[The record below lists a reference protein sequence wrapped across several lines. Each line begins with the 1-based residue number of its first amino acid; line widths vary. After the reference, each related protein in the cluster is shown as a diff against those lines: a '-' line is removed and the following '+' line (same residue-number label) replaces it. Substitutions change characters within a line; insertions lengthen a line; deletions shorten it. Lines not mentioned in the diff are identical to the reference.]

1 MSQSADPKDP
11 KDRAAGL
18 SCWSGPV
25 APEPLSG
32 GITNVNFVVED
43 GGGRYFV
50 RVGEDIPVHG
60 ILRSNELAAAKAAE
74 MAGVSPAVVYA
85 EPGVIVTRFVEG
97 RTYGPEDVRDPANLP
112 RIVELIR
119 RCHHEI
125 PKHLRGPAL
134 IFWVFHVLRDYA
146 ATLKEGNSSHL
157 DELPELLTAA
167 EALEAA
173 VGPIDLVY
181 GHNDLLAANFIDDG
195 ARVWLIDWDYAG
207 FNSPLFDLGG
217 LASNNGLSPG
227 QEDWL
232 LETYFEA
239 PVTDELR
246 RRYSAM
252 KCASLLRETLCS
264 MVSEIHSDLDF
275 DYAGYTAENLAGFRA
290 ALAAF
295 REAQK

>member
-1 MSQSADPKDP
+1 MTDAKSF
-11 KDRAAGL
+11 AAGL
-18 SCWSGPV
+18 GLWKGEVDPQ
-25 APEPLSG
+25 PLGG

-43 GGGRYFV
+43 GGETFVV
-50 RVGEDIPVHG
+50 RVGNDILVHQL
-60 ILRSNELAAAKAAE
+60 LRFNELAASRAAFA
-74 MAGVSPAVVYA
+74 AGISPEVVHA
-85 EPGVIVTRFVEG
+85 EPGALVLRFVEG
-97 RTYGPEDVRDPANLP
+97 RTLAAEDVRDQATLERILP
-112 RIVELIR
+112 LVRD
-119 RCHHEI
+119 CHREI

-146 ATLKEGNSSHL
+146 ATLKEGGSTHL
-157 DELPELLTAA
+157 DKLPALLAAA
-167 EALEAA
+167 EDLEAA

-195 ARVWLIDWDYAG
+195 QRVWLIDWDYAG

-217 LASNNGLSPG
+217 LASNNGLSPR

-232 LETYFEA
+232 LETYFEV

-246 RRYSAM
+246 HRYGAM
-252 KCASLLRETLCS
+252 KCASLLRETFWS

-275 DYAGYTAENLAGFRA
+275 DYAGYTAENLAGFHA

-295 REAQK
+295 RKAQG

>member
-1 MSQSADPKDP
+1 MTDAKSF
-11 KDRAAGL
+11 AAGL
-18 SCWSGPV
+18 GLWKGEVDPQ
-25 APEPLSG
+25 PLGG
-32 GITNVNFVVED
+32 GITNINFVVED
-43 GGGRYFV
+43 GGEKFVV
-50 RVGEDIPVHG
+50 RVGNDILVHQV
-60 ILRSNELAAAKAAE
+60 LRFNELAASRAAFA
-74 MAGVSPAVVYA
+74 AGISPEVVHA
-85 EPGVIVTRFVEG
+85 EPGALVLRFVEG
-97 RTYGPEDVRDPANLP
+97 RTLAAEDVRDQATLARILP
-112 RIVELIR
+112 LVRD
-119 RCHHEI
+119 CHHEI

-146 ATLKEGNSSHL
+146 ATLKEGGSTHL
-157 DELPELLTAA
+157 DKLPELLAAA

-217 LASNNGLSPG
+217 LASNNGLSPE

-246 RRYSAM
+246 RRYGAM
-252 KCASLLRETLCS
+252 KCASLLRETLWS

-275 DYAGYTAENLAGFRA
+275 DYAGYTAENLAGFHA
-290 ALAAF
+290 ALANF
-295 REAQK
+295 RKEQG

>member
-1 MSQSADPKDP
+1 MTDAKSF
-11 KDRAAGL
+11 AAGL
-18 SCWSGPV
+18 SLWKGDV
-25 APEPLSG
+25 DPLPLGG

-43 GGGRYFV
+43 NGEKYVV
-50 RVGEDIPVHG
+50 RVGSDILVHQV
-60 ILRSNELAAAKAAE
+60 LRFNELAASRAAFE
-74 MAGVSPAVVYA
+74 AGISPEVVHA
-85 EPGVIVTRFVEG
+85 EPGALVLRFVEG
-97 RTYGPEDVRDPANLP
+97 RTLAAEDVRDQATLERLLP
-112 RIVELIR
+112 LVRD
-119 RCHHEI
+119 CHREI
-125 PKHLRGPAL
+125 PRHLRGPAL

-146 ATLKEGNSSHL
+146 ATLVEGGSTHL
-157 DELPELLTAA
+157 DKLPGLLAAA
-167 EALEAA
+167 EDLEAA

-217 LASNNGLSPG
+217 LASNNGLSHE

-232 LETYFEA
+232 LETYFET

-252 KCASLLRETLCS
+252 KCASLLRETLWS

-275 DYAGYTAENLAGFRA
+275 DYAGYTAENLAAFQA
-290 ALAAF
+290 ALATF
-295 REAQK
+295 REAQG